1 MLIYRTDTTQFLQLT
16 VRYYVLTKKYEKV
29 FDIKLVHGKSDIF
42 EEQRQRLCHVC
53 LSLIHFHLLEIYI

>member
-29 FDIKLVHGKSDIF
+29 FDIKLVHGKSDIY
-42 EEQRQRLCHVC
+42 EDYAMSV
-53 LSLIHFHLLEIYI
+53 